1 MMPIPE
7 TDLYRVFTQKEGF
20 TLRLKRFAKERGIEL
35 TIAIVGLFIGIA
47 TVLVSNKVGVH
58 QEILQASRMTDSYFN
73 GVAELF
79 ARGMDE
85 NQRINLIIIART
97 EAIIEDLNQIRK
109 PDKLASIITFVSH
122 LKPKLF
128 YKDDE
133 SEAKR
138 DKFIFLSDI
147 NLEGAYLRNITL
159 ENARLSNSNLR
170 KADLLGTN
178 LKGVYAKRTNFE
190 KANLDHVNFTN
201 ADLRSANF
209 YKASI
214 KQTVF
219 TNANLENATWI
230 NGKRCKEGSIGK
242 CRY

>member
-1 MMPIPE
+1 MTPE
-7 TDLYRVFTQKEGF
+7 TDLYQIFTQKLGF
-20 TLRLKRFAKERGIEL
+20 KLRLKQFAKERGIEL

-47 TVLVSNKVGVH
+47 TVLVSNKIGVH

-97 EAIIEDLNQIRK
+97 EAIIEDLNQIKK

-128 YKDDE
+128 YREDDGE
-133 SEAKR
+133 SKR
-138 DKFIFLSDI
+138 DKYIFLSDI
-147 NLEGAYLRNITL
+147 NLEGAYLRNINL
-159 ENARLSNSNLR
+159 EKSRLANSNLR
-170 KADLLGTN
+170 KADLGGTN
-178 LKGVYAKRTNFE
+178 LKDTNAKRVNFE
-190 KANLDHVNFTN
+190 KANLDRVNFTN
-201 ADLRSANF
+201 ADLHGANF

-214 KQTVF
+214 KEAIF
-219 TNANLENATWI
+219 TNANLEGAIWV
-230 NGKRCKEGSIGK
+230 NGKRCEPGSIGECHFK
-242 CRY
+242 

>member
-1 MMPIPE
+1 MMPE
-7 TDLYRVFTQKEGF
+7 TDLYQIFTQKLSF
-20 TLRLKRFAKERGIEL
+20 KLRLKQFAKERGIEL

-47 TVLVSNKVGVH
+47 TVLVSNKIGVH

-97 EAIIEDLNQIRK
+97 EAIIEDLNQIKK

-128 YKDDE
+128 HKEDDSE
-133 SEAKR
+133 SKR
-138 DKFIFLSDI
+138 DKYIFLSDI
-147 NLEGAYLRNITL
+147 NLEGAYLRNINL
-159 ENARLSNSNLR
+159 EKSRLANSNLR
-170 KADLLGTN
+170 KTDLGGTN
-178 LKGVYAKRTNFE
+178 LKDTNAKRVNFE
-190 KANLDHVNFTN
+190 KANLDRVNFTN
-201 ADLRSANF
+201 ADLHGANF

-214 KQTVF
+214 KETIF
-219 TNANLENATWI
+219 TNANLEGATWV
-230 NGKRCKEGSIGK
+230 NGERCLAGSIGECHTK
-242 CRY
+242 

>member
-1 MMPIPE
+1 MNPE
-7 TDLYRVFTQKEGF
+7 TDFYQIFTEKPSVKH
-20 TLRLKRFAKERGIEL
+20 RLKRFAKERGIEL

-47 TVLVSNKVGVH
+47 TVLVSNKVGLH

-73 GVAELF
+73 GVADLI

-97 EAIIEDLNQIRK
+97 DAIIEDLNQINK

-128 YKDDE
+128 YSDSE
-133 SEAKR
+133 SESKR
-138 DKFIFLSDI
+138 DKYIFLSNI

-159 ENARLSNSNLR
+159 ENASLSGSNLR
-170 KADLLGTN
+170 NAELEGTNFKGAKLKRTNLEKADLDR
-178 LKGVYAKRTNFE
+178 A
-190 KANLDHVNFTN
+190 NFTN
-201 ADLRSANF
+201 ADLRGANL

-214 KQTVF
+214 QQTIF

-230 NGKRCKEGSIGK
+230 NGKRCVKGSLGE
-242 CRY
+242 CRF